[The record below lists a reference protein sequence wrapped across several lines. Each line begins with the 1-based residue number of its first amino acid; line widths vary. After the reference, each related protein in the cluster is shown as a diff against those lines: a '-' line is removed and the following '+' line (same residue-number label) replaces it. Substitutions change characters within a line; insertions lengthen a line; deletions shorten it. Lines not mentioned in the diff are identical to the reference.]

1 MRVVSY
7 DRDGEMGVGE
17 LEDGVIHRL
26 EAPEMIE
33 WLADGGSERAG
44 ETIDPAEVELLAPV
58 PFPPSVRDFVGFGSQ
73 LEVMAKRRGGS
84 PPQGWRRSPAFHFSN
99 PASICG
105 PKEAIEAPAATKALD
120 FEIEIAAVVGGD
132 GEIAG
137 FTLLCDWTARD
148 IEHRELAV
156 GLGPHKSK
164 DFATSLGPWLV
175 TPDSLPYSDGQLAI
189 ELTVAVDGTPV
200 TSCETGGMQFPW
212 PALVEEAAR
221 GTELVSGDLLAS
233 GALPAGSLIELG
245 REALDPDGKEPWLLP
260 GDTVEISSDELGT
273 LTVPID

>member
-17 LEDGVIHRL
+17 FEGGTIHRL
-26 EAPEMIE
+26 EAGEMIE
-33 WLADGGSERAG
+33 WLADGGSERTG

-58 PFPPSVRDFVGFGSQ
+58 PFPPSIRDFVGFGAQ
-73 LEVMAKRRGGS
+73 LEAMAKLRGAS
-84 PPQGWRRSPAFHFSN
+84 PPKGWRRSPAFHFSN

-105 PKEAIEAPAATKALD
+105 PEEAIEAPATKALD
-120 FEIEIAAVVGGD
+120 FEVEIAAVLGGK

-175 TPDSLPYSDGQLAI
+175 TPDSLPYSDGQLEL
-189 ELTVAVDGTPV
+189 ELTVAVDGTSV
-200 TSCETGGMQFPW
+200 TRCETAGMQFPW

-221 GTELVSGDLLAS
+221 DTELVPGDLLAS

-245 REALDPDGKEPWLLP
+245 REALDPAGEEPWLLP
-260 GDTVEISSDELGT
+260 GDTVEIRSDELGT